1 MLYILLYL
9 TNGIQISFEGL
20 LSPWNCQTSDSKA
33 FTISGSVQD
42 VLKRL
47 FLLCLESSV
56 ADYHQVTVISDLT
69 FDNIQMQVGSSVH
82 MQLARK
88 QIVFMKKRLLV

>member
-1 MLYILLYL
+1 MVHILLNV

-42 VLKRL
+42 VLKRR
-47 FLLCLESSV
+47 FLLCLESSA
-56 ADYHQVTVISDLT
+56 AD
-69 FDNIQMQVGSSVH
+69 
-82 MQLARK
+82 
-88 QIVFMKKRLLV
+88 